1 MKKTKPFIIA
11 EIGAKYGTI
20 NQIIKLIN
28 DIKKIGANAVKFQSY
43 KAKYL
48 SDKKTLLPLKRKK
61 IKQYSFFLKHQL
73 SHNDHLS
80 IIKTC
85 KKLGLIW
92 FSTPAHFTDVDYL
105 EKFNP
110 KMYKIGSDD
119 LTNIPLIKYIAKK
132 RKEIIL
138 STGMSNFKDIKN
150 AVKAIEEEGNKKI
163 NILHCVSNY
172 PTEIK
177 DVNLNVIK
185 TLQKKFKYKIGLS
198 DHTNNDL
205 TSILATTMG
214 AQIIEKHIM
223 PSYKF
228 KNWADASSSLDVK
241 DFGQMINK
249 INNIHSAY
257 GSSQRKVFN
266 CEKKWKIKAHKS
278 LYAAK
283 FIKKGDI
290 IRPSDIVIRRPKGK
304 TKPIDYYKFINK
316 KSLFNV
322 KQNTNISLK
331 IVSKK

>member
-1 MKKTKPFIIA
+1 M
-11 EIGAKYGTI
+11 
-20 NQIIKLIN
+20 
-28 DIKKIGANAVKFQSY
+28 
-43 KAKYL
+43 
-48 SDKKTLLPLKRKK
+48 
-61 IKQYSFFLKHQL
+61 